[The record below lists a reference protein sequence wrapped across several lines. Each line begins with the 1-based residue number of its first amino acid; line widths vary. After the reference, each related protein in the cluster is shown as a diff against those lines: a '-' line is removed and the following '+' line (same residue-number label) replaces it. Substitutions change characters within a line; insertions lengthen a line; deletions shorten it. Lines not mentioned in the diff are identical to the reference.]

1 MHHRRIISAVLFC
14 LYIAAV
20 AYLCFARPEELPKLP
35 DSWFGLASDKIGHFL
50 MFLPFPLLGFITF
63 DSSLMSGWRRAAL
76 VFAIC
81 VIGAGAAVGTEQIQA
96 QLEYRSAE
104 RADLIAD
111 AAGLAAGVLLTAV
124 YIMTRKSK

>member
-1 MHHRRIISAVLFC
+1 
-14 LYIAAV
+14 
-20 AYLCFARPEELPKLP
+20 
-35 DSWFGLASDKIGHFL
+35 

-81 VIGAGAAVGTEQIQA
+81 IIGAGAAVGTEQIQA